1 MRFRTILTTMMVT
14 GIVAAAVA
22 VAAVQLWPDGDG
34 DAETTAPMAT
44 ATAASAE
51 ATESSSTGELS
62 LSSSC
67 LSAADVY
74 ENLRPVVVQITSIAA
89 SNGPFGQPAEG
100 AGSGIV
106 IDEGGSI
113 LTNNH
118 VIAGA
123 DSLEVKFADGSLA
136 PATVVGRDPGND
148 LAVIEVDPAGLDLT
162 VARLGDSD
170 ALRVGDPVLAIG
182 NPFSLEGTLT
192 QGIVSGVGR
201 TFAQGGG
208 TRPIRDMIQTDAPV
222 NPGNSGGPLLDCRGD
237 VIGINTL
244 LENPTGDNVNVG
256 VAFAVP
262 SAAASRS
269 LPDMLAGETVSHPW
283 LGISGTEV
291 TPALAAELDLSVEAG
306 VYVSFVEPG
315 SPADRAG
322 LLGAFGS
329 EGEAAQSLSLVPGGD
344 VIVSADGEEVGSV
357 EELAGYF
364 DREKRPGD
372 TVELLV
378 ARPGEELSLEATLA
392 EWPD

>member
-1 MRFRTILTTMMVT
+1 MRMRTILAAIMVS
-14 GIVAAAVA
+14 GIVVAAVA
-22 VAAVQLWPDGDG
+22 VAAIQLWPDGNG
-34 DAETTAPMAT
+34 DAGTTTLVPAAT
-44 ATAASAE
+44 S
-51 ATESSSTGELS
+51 TESSSSGELS

-74 ENLRPVVVQITSIAA
+74 QNLRPAVVRITSSAA
-89 SNGPFGQPAEG
+89 SSGPFGQPAEG
-100 AGSGIV
+100 SGSGIV

-123 DSLEVKFADGSLA
+123 DILEVKFADGSLA
-136 PATVVGRDPGND
+136 PASVVGRDPGND
-148 LAVIEVDPAGLDLT
+148 LAVIEVDPVGLDLT

-170 ALRVGDPVLAIG
+170 AVRVGDPVLAIG

-201 TFAQGGG
+201 TFAQGGS

-222 NPGNSGGPLLDCRGD
+222 NPGNSGGPLLDCRGE

-262 SAAASRS
+262 AGAASRS
-269 LPDMLAGETVSHPW
+269 LPEMLAGETVSHPW
-283 LGISGTEV
+283 LGIAGQEI
-291 TPALAAELDLSVEAG
+291 TPGLAQELDLSAEAG
-306 VYVSFVEPG
+306 VYVSFVASG
-315 SPADRAG
+315 GPAESAG
-322 LLGAFGS
+322 VRGAFGS
-329 EGEAAQSLSLVPGGD
+329 EGEAAQSPSLVPGGD
-344 VIVSADGEEVGSV
+344 VIVSVDGVDVGSV

-372 TVELLV
+372 TVELEIV
-378 ARPGEELSLEATLA
+378 RDGEELSLEATLA
-392 EWPD
+392 QWPD